1 MATQD
6 IQADSTGTVHLVW
19 SMAGFL
25 YYGRIVNNA
34 IVGKVE
40 IGQGFNP
47 IFWRPYLSVRPDG
60 GSIHVA
66 WTTTGGHG
74 NELRHSWKDS
84 GGWHSET
91 VQTVPET
98 QWLSQPACAVDSSGL
113 VHMMYVIWN
122 DTSNQWSTIFYQRK
136 LTSGAWEAKQMF
148 TPQSP
153 EYKHP
158 MLFTDSTGRI
168 HATWDIA
175 GRSGADSFD
184 AYYCTAPSGG
194 KLNYADAIKIPKRS
208 DNNVSGYGDLYVDRL
223 GVVHRSIGGYSNAQA
238 KMSIEHSKK
247 PVGGVFT
254 VPTRPS
260 LGFMNLAHCDPV
272 PSIVA
277 GEDGSVIVA
286 WGEISASGANQVK
299 ASFYDPELGTW
310 SIYTI
315 DPAAGISNKP
325 NAYRVAMTRTSTHV
339 YGVWRSADTHMHLF
353 SLPISGASLSVTNPN
368 GGEQLQA
375 GESHNVTWNAIDLSG
390 TASIALY
397 KGGTKAADIG
407 TAPVNAETYSW
418 NIPRSTAAGT
428 DYRVRI
434 IQGSN
439 VDESNADFT
448 ILEANVPR
456 IEVSPAALKFGAST
470 TGASTQDQ
478 RVLLYD
484 GKGGQLHW
492 SASTSHSWLTVS
504 PTSGTGDGY
513 ITIGVD
519 PLGLSAGTVTGSV
532 SITDPDA
539 LNSPQTIAVTL
550 EVQVSTAGPIG
561 AFESPKDKAGVKG
574 TIPLSGWALDD
585 LGIASLEI
593 RRNPVKD
600 DPAGNIGSDGLVP
613 VGTASFIPGSR
624 PDIETRYSNYPL
636 KQQSGWGYMLMSYDL
651 PKLGNGTF
659 VLHAI
664 ATDQEGNRVEVGK
677 RTINASN
684 KYNTKP
690 FGVVDAPAWGQTISG
705 TAFADRAWML
715 TPRPKIIPTT
725 GKTIWVWIDGVKRA
739 HPVYNQARADI
750 ALKFPTLK
758 NKAGAGGTYVFDTR
772 NYTNALHTIKWVASD
787 SGGAV
792 GNTGTSYF
800 RVQNTPSGAPLASI
814 SAAPMNAAVPEAAAC
829 GLLSD
834 LAGIPQDYKTPLFRR
849 TGFGAEGSFEPAF
862 PDDQGVI
869 EAVLEEDGLIEIRLG
884 SSGPVKGYLV
894 VGDELRPLPVGA
906 TLDPTG
912 RMFSWMP
919 GPGFLGRYDLIF
931 VSQEVAGFSVMR
943 RVSVCI
949 VPAQSTE

>member
-1 MATQD
+1 M
-6 IQADSTGTVHLVW
+6 
-19 SMAGFL
+19 
-25 YYGRIVNNA
+25 
-34 IVGKVE
+34 
-40 IGQGFNP
+40 
-47 IFWRPYLSVRPDG
+47 
-60 GSIHVA
+60 
-66 WTTTGGHG
+66 
-74 NELRHSWKDS
+74 
-84 GGWHSET
+84 
-91 VQTVPET
+91 
-98 QWLSQPACAVDSSGL
+98 
-113 VHMMYVIWN
+113 
-122 DTSNQWSTIFYQRK
+122 
-136 LTSGAWEAKQMF
+136 
-148 TPQSP
+148 
-153 EYKHP
+153 
-158 MLFTDSTGRI
+158 
-168 HATWDIA
+168 
-175 GRSGADSFD
+175 
-184 AYYCTAPSGG
+184 
-194 KLNYADAIKIPKRS
+194 
-208 DNNVSGYGDLYVDRL
+208 
-223 GVVHRSIGGYSNAQA
+223 
-238 KMSIEHSKK
+238 
-247 PVGGVFT
+247 
-254 VPTRPS
+254 
-260 LGFMNLAHCDPV
+260 
-272 PSIVA
+272 
-277 GEDGSVIVA
+277 
-286 WGEISASGANQVK
+286 
-299 ASFYDPELGTW
+299 
-310 SIYTI
+310 
-315 DPAAGISNKP
+315 
-325 NAYRVAMTRTSTHV
+325 
-339 YGVWRSADTHMHLF
+339 
-353 SLPISGASLSVTNPN
+353 TNPN

-513 ITIGVD
+513 VTIGVD

-690 FGVVDAPAWGQTISG
+690 FGVVDAPAWGETISG

-750 ALKFPTLK
+750 ALKFPTLQEQ
-758 NKAGAGGTYVFDTR
+758 GRSRGDLCYR
-772 NYTNALHTIKWVASD
+772 HEELHQRAPYDQMGRVRQRWCRRQHRD
-787 SGGAV
+787 ELFQGPEHAV
-792 GNTGTSYF
+792 G
-800 RVQNTPSGAPLASI
+800 RPLASI
-814 SAAPMNAAVPEAAAC
+814 SAVPMKAAVSEAAAC

-849 TGFGAEGSFEPAF
+849 TGFGAEGIFEPAF

-912 RMFSWMP
+912 GMFSWMP
-919 GPGFLGRYDLIF
+919 GPGFLGRYDLVF

-943 RVSVCI
+943 RVCGPHRARSVHRVI
-949 VPAQSTE
+949 GRIEAIVIDGGWKVPAARRVAGRRSCLDDVPRIFGEQDVAQAPEHPYNLVHPGNGQVG